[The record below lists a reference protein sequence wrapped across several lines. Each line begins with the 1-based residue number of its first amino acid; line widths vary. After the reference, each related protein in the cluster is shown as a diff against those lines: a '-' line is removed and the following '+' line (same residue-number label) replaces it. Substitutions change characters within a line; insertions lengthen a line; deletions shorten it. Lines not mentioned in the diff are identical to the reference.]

1 MSRRDAHP
9 SLPHRSLL
17 FVLVLLLT
25 LTAAF
30 PAGGQQADGQP
41 ADLAEDP
48 AAPAEEP
55 PPTKP
60 GVAARAWK
68 AVREEARRYG
78 RDSVALLRAPLH
90 WQKNDWE
97 KAGGAV
103 LILGG
108 LMLADRSIDNAAQR
122 ERSHFTDRV
131 AGATTAL
138 GGQYGVHASTA
149 LLGLGLIFN
158 HENMR
163 DTGREALEAGLFGHI
178 LDNYVLKRAF
188 GRERPFESD
197 GRTVFVPF
205 SSHDSFPSGH
215 ATEAFAVASVVAA
228 RSKGWPIS
236 VLAYTAATV
245 VAIDRVN
252 TRVHFTSDVVAGAFI
267 GTAIGRFLVKRHND
281 EKAGVLS
288 KPDLEVVPI
297 RRGLAARLR
306 F

>member
-1 MSRRDAHP
+1 VSRRDAHP

-17 FVLVLLLT
+17 FVLVLLLI
-25 LTAAF
+25 LTVAF

-48 AAPAEEP
+48 AAAAEEP
-55 PPTKP
+55 PSPKP
-60 GVAARAWK
+60 GVAASVWK
-68 AVREEARRYG
+68 ALREEARRYG

-163 DTGREALEAGLFGHI
+163 DTGREALEAGLFAHI

-252 TRVHFTSDVVAGAFI
+252 SRVHFTSDVVAGAFI

-288 KPDLEVVPI
+288 KADLEVVPI

>member
-1 MSRRDAHP
+1 VSPREAHFP
-9 SLPHRSLL
+9 LPHRSRL
-17 FVLVLLLT
+17 FVLVLLLA
-25 LTAAF
+25 LTSAF
-30 PAGGQQADGQP
+30 PAAGQQPDGRQ

-48 AAPAEEP
+48 SAAEEAP
-55 PPTKP
+55 PAKP
-60 GVAARAWK
+60 GVVARAWK
-68 AVREEARRYG
+68 AAREEARRYG
-78 RDSVALLRAPLH
+78 KDSVALLRAPLQ

-131 AGATTAL
+131 SGATTDL

-149 LLGLGLIFN
+149 LLGLGLIFH

-163 DTGREALEAGLFGHI
+163 DTGREALEAGLFAHI

-228 RSKGWPIS
+228 RSRGWPIP
-236 VLAYTAATV
+236 VLAYTAATI
-245 VAIDRVN
+245 VAMDRVN
-252 TRVHFTSDVVAGAFI
+252 SRVHFTSDVVAGAFI

-288 KPDLEVVPI
+288 KADLEVVPI
-297 RRGLAARLR
+297 RRGVAARLR

>member
-1 MSRRDAHP
+1 
-9 SLPHRSLL
+9 
-17 FVLVLLLT
+17 LT
-25 LTAAF
+25 SAF
-30 PAGGQQADGQP
+30 PAAGQQVDGQQA
-41 ADLAEDP
+41 AEDP

-55 PPTKP
+55 PPAKP
-60 GVAARAWK
+60 GVGARAWK

-138 GGQYGVHASTA
+138 GGQ
-149 LLGLGLIFN
+149 
-158 HENMR
+158 
-163 DTGREALEAGLFGHI
+163 
-178 LDNYVLKRAF
+178 F
-188 GRERPFESD
+188 GRGRPLEGMAHF
-197 GRTVFVPF
+197 R
-205 SSHDSFPSGH
+205 
-215 ATEAFAVASVVAA
+215 A
-228 RSKGWPIS
+228 
-236 VLAYTAATV
+236 
-245 VAIDRVN
+245 
-252 TRVHFTSDVVAGAFI
+252 RVHGVPMKAPATTSLVKWTRLQGFAPGVAH
-267 GTAIGRFLVKRHND
+267 GRFLVKRHND

-288 KPDLEVVPI
+288 KADLEVVPI

>member
-1 MSRRDAHP
+1 VSPRDGHP
-9 SLPHRSLL
+9 PLPRRSLL
-17 FVLVLLLT
+17 FVLVLLLA
-25 LTAAF
+25 LTSAF
-30 PAGGQQADGQP
+30 PAAGQQADR
-41 ADLAEDP
+41 AEDP

-55 PPTKP
+55 PSAKP

-78 RDSVALLRAPLH
+78 RDSAALLRAPLH

-122 ERSHFTDRV
+122 QRSHFTDRV

-149 LLGLGLIFN
+149 LLGLGLIFH

-163 DTGREALEAGLFGHI
+163 DTGREALEAGLFAHV
-178 LDNYVLKRAF
+178 LNNYGLKRAF

-228 RSKGWPIS
+228 RSKGWPIP
-236 VLAYTAATV
+236 VLAYTAATI

-252 TRVHFTSDVVAGAFI
+252 SRVHFTSDVVAGAFI

-288 KPDLEVVPI
+288 KANLEVVPI